1 MPKASGKIS
10 RRWRA
15 VAIAL
20 LLVLAPAISILPA
33 SAQEQ
38 QVRRPTLLEMIFGP
52 RRAEPQR
59 QLPPKAVRVP
69 RKRTTR
75 SVTTIT
81 SQPTAPVVAP
91 VEKLATARSILVV
104 GDFLAG
110 GLADGLTEAFV
121 DAPGAMVV
129 GRSNGS
135 SGLVREDYYD
145 WKAQLPTLIEE
156 IKPAAVVISIGA
168 NDRQQM
174 TSTPNREKFRTEEW
188 FSAYEK
194 RVTALA
200 QVAISRKIPLL
211 WVGIPAFKSPLMTS
225 DAIKLNSIYRNGVE
239 KAGGEFIDIWDGF
252 VDQDG
257 RFVITGSDIN
267 GQQVRLRSADGVGM
281 TKAGK
286 RKMAFYVEKS
296 VRRLLGDM
304 ASPEL
309 LRLDASNLPQLLSFP
324 PSEIN
329 AVVMTQPI
337 NLGDPD
343 LDGGTALLGGGPQS
357 GTEPISSP
365 RDRLVRNG
373 DVGPAPTGRVDDFR
387 IVQTGS
393 TRALK

>member
-373 DVGPAPTGRVDDFR
+373 DVGPAPAGRVDDFR

-393 TRALK
+393 TPALK

>member
-393 TRALK
+393 TPALK

>member
-267 GQQVRLRSADGVGM
+267 GQQVRLRGADGVGM